1 MNVNFEKALRYI
13 DMGSY
18 NKAVDSL
25 NAAIAE
31 ANEADKPM
39 TAIQYKC
46 VLGELYA
53 QLEMAPQAKAAFNAV
68 VEYCDENHCLA
79 EQREIAK
86 KYLIAY
92 EIGTIDT
99 LLNEQPAPAPAPVA
113 KPAAQK
119 AARPGYIPLVPKP
132 VQDKSFISKQMSK
145 KRR

>member
-1 MNVNFEKALRYI
+1 MNVNFEKAIRYI

-25 NAAIAE
+25 NAAIEE
-31 ANEADKPM
+31 AKAAGNTNE
-39 TAIQYKC
+39 AIQYKC

-53 QLEMAPQAKAAFNAV
+53 QLEMATQATAALKEV
-68 VEYCDENHCLA
+68 VAYCDENRCLY
-79 EQREIAK
+79 EQRAIAQ

-92 EIGTIDT
+92 ETGTIEAV
-99 LLNEQPAPAPAPVA
+99 LNAQPAPAPAA

-119 AARPGYIPLVPKP
+119 VERPGYTPLVPKP
-132 VQDKSFISKQMSK
+132 TQDKSFITKQMSK